1 MYFPPRLSLGF
12 DILYSTKMSKVHSKS
27 GIFKAT
33 CFQHSRVEMLPDVS
47 LVLCPIS
54 ENRKNSQKRL
64 ALLTVKAQCTS
75 RITFILQGNPCVETH
90 ITCSRI
96 SIESTS
102 HKKLTGIIFFCANPT
117 ESRLNSIRLHRQ
129 RVAAWMEVWGASYF
143 IKNGLPKLHITMLTQ
158 GLPRS

>member
-33 CFQHSRVEMLPDVS
+33 CFQHSRGNVTRCQFSTLP
-47 LVLCPIS
+47 
-54 ENRKNSQKRL
+54 NFRKQKKHSQKRL

-75 RITFILQGNPCVETH
+75 RITFILQGNPCVKTH

-129 RVAAWMEVWGASYF
+129 RVAAWMEVWGAPYF